1 MKESNAVTSAKT
13 KQITPEV
20 LEEAIEWLETET
32 YCCHALA
39 SAIEG
44 KPYNLTSFEA
54 DKLAREFLEPLL
66 QRDGISDTGTWTVCG
81 TQKLLSFTREEW
93 LRKIAQE
100 LREGKISAQDTNPL
114 IYFS

>member
-32 YCCHALA
+32 YCCHALVCA
-39 SAIEG
+39 LSGYDYDSVHTESNHI
-44 KPYNLTSFEA
+44 KQVS
-54 DKLAREFLEPLL
+54 KFLEPLL

-81 TQKLLSFTREEW
+81 TQKLLPFTKEEW

-100 LREGKISAQDTNPL
+100 LREGKISA
-114 IYFS
+114 

>member
-20 LEEAIEWLETET
+20 LEEAIEWLESET

-44 KPYNLTSFEA
+44 KPYILTSFEA
-54 DKLAREFLEPLL
+54 DNLAREFLEPLL
-66 QRDGISDTGTWTVCG
+66 QQDGISDTGTWTVCG
-81 TQKLLSFTREEW
+81 TIKLLPFTRSEW
-93 LRKIAQE
+93 LRKIEQE
-100 LREGKISAQDTNPL
+100 LREGKISA
-114 IYFS
+114 

>member
-20 LEEAIEWLETET
+20 LEEAIEWLESET
-32 YCCHALA
+32 YCCHALDCALSGNEYESFHTKSNHIKQA
-39 SAIEG
+39 S
-44 KPYNLTSFEA
+44 
-54 DKLAREFLEPLL
+54 EFLEPLL

-81 TQKLLSFTREEW
+81 TRKLLPFTRSEW

-100 LREGKISAQDTNPL
+100 LREGNISA
-114 IYFS
+114 

>member
-32 YCCHALA
+32 YCCYALA

-44 KPYNLTSFEA
+44 KPYTLTSFEA
-54 DKLAREFLEPLL
+54 GRSAREFLEPLL
-66 QRDGISDTGTWTVCG
+66 QRDGISDAGTWTVCG
-81 TQKLLSFTREEW
+81 TMKLLSFTRSEW

-100 LREGKISAQDTNPL
+100 LREGKISA
-114 IYFS
+114 

>member
-1 MKESNAVTSAKT
+1 MKESNAVTSDKT

-20 LEEAIEWLETET
+20 LEEAIKWLESET

-39 SAIEG
+39 CALSGYKYE
-44 KPYNLTSFEA
+44 SFHT
-54 DKLAREFLEPLL
+54 KSKHIRQVSKFLEPLL

-81 TQKLLSFTREEW
+81 TMKLLSFTREEW

-100 LREGKISAQDTNPL
+100 LREGKISA
-114 IYFS
+114 

>member
-20 LEEAIEWLETET
+20 LKEAIKWLESET

-39 SAIEG
+39 CALSGYE
-44 KPYNLTSFEA
+44 YESFYTESKHIRQA
-54 DKLAREFLEPLL
+54 SEFLEPLL
-66 QRDGISDTGTWTVCG
+66 QRDGISDTGRTWTVCG
-81 TQKLLSFTREEW
+81 TGKLLPFTRSEW

-100 LREGKISAQDTNPL
+100 LREGKISA
-114 IYFS
+114 